1 MPEPD
6 PTNTLALK
14 FLYRLVRSLDQHTF
28 WMDASD
34 GRLTPIE

>member
-1 MPEPD
+1 LTPLAWSEPE
-6 PTNTLALK
+6 
-14 FLYRLVRSLDQHTF
+14 RILVRSLDQHTF